1 MTARLDGRT
10 CLVTGASSGIGK
22 EIARSLAGAG
32 AHVIMAVRDLA
43 RGEAA
48 RQDIAGDG
56 GHDRLEVARADFA
69 DQSSVRRFAAELAA
83 RRPAL
88 HVLVN
93 NAGIWS
99 ARKRPSVDG
108 IELTWATNMLGYSL
122 TTDLLLPLLKA
133 GAPSRI
139 VTVASELAHGL
150 DLDDVG
156 FDRRRYDGVDAYAQ
170 SKQANR
176 MWTWA
181 LARRLQGT
189 GVTAN
194 AMHPGG
200 VATGIFGKGGGLKGA
215 LAGFG
220 MRVAGKS
227 PEEGADTAVWLASA
241 AEVEGLSG
249 RFWVDRRERA
259 CRFRHEPEEE
269 RLFALCE
276 RMTELSTR
284 R

>member
-1 MTARLDGRT
+1 MSDRLDGRV

-22 EIARSLAGAG
+22 EIARGLARAGAR
-32 AHVIMAVRDLA
+32 VIMAVRDVA

-48 RQDIAGDG
+48 REDIARGTS
-56 GHDRLEVARADFA
+56 HERLELAQADFS
-69 DQSSVRRFAAELAA
+69 DQSSVRRFAADVAA
-83 RRPAL
+83 RAPSL

-99 ARKRPSVDG
+99 SRKRLTADG
-108 IELTWATNMLGYSL
+108 IELTWATNMLGYFL
-122 TTDLLLPLLKA
+122 TTELLRPLLLA
-133 GAPSRI
+133 GAPSRV
-139 VTVASELAHGL
+139 VTVASELAQGL

-156 FDRRRYDGVDAYAQ
+156 FDRRAYDGVDAYAQ

-176 MWTWA
+176 MWTWS
-181 LARRLQGT
+181 LSRRLEGT

-194 AMHPGG
+194 ALHPGS

-220 MRVAGKS
+220 MRVAGRK
-227 PEEGADTAVWLASA
+227 PAEGADTAVWLASA
-241 AEVEGLSG
+241 AQVEGVGG

-259 CRFRHEPEEE
+259 CRFRDEPGEE
-269 RLFALCE
+269 RLFALCA
-276 RMTELSTR
+276 RMTAAGR
-284 R
+284 